1 MAAIESVV
9 IAELNAMDMS
19 YRVMHLRPADLTI
32 ELVLQP
38 ATGAEL
44 NTLAFGTRKYHMQQQ
59 AEEIVG

>member
-1 MAAIESVV
+1 M

-19 YRVMHLRPADLTI
+19 YKVTHQRPADLTI

-44 NTLAFGTRKYHMQQQ
+44 DTLAFGTRKYHLQQQ